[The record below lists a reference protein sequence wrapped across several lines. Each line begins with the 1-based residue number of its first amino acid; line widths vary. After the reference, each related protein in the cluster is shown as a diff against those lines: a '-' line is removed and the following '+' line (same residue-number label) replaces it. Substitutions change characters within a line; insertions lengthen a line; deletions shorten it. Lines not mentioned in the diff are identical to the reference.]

1 MADSTN
7 ANDMVP
13 NRVIKSRP
21 NTREERLK
29 QQKAWKKKRRE
40 RERARNAVATPQLKG
55 NADNSVIAAD
65 DVSDCKMKPPSSS
78 PPPPPQ
84 NQLQIYVDLKIPRNL
99 LGRLKRHLQGEL

>member
-1 MADSTN
+1 MADSTS

-65 DVSDCKMKPPSSS
+65 DVSDCKMKPSSFPP

-84 NQLQIYVDLKIPRNL
+84 TSFKSTST
-99 LGRLKRHLQGEL
+99 

>member
-7 ANDMVP
+7 ANNLVQ

-40 RERARNAVATPQLKG
+40 RERARNAVTIPLQDR
-55 NADNSVIAAD
+55 NADKSSNSA
-65 DVSDCKMKPPSSS
+65 SDLSVQMA
-78 PPPPPQ
+78 
-84 NQLQIYVDLKIPRNL
+84 RR
-99 LGRLKRHLQGEL
+99 GRRKFRVHSNDCNAV

>member
-65 DVSDCKMKPPSSS
+65 DVSDCKMKPSSS
-78 PPPPPQ
+78 PL